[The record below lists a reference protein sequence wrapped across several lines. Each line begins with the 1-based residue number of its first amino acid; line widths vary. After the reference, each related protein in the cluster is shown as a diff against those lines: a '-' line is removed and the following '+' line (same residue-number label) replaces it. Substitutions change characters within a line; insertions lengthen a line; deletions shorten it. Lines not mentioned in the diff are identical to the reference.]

1 MIKKKDFSKDQKIL
15 KNQKSNND
23 NDKSELSSIRSES
36 STKTLSSD
44 DDKLEREVY
53 YPDVANILG
62 SKNETQTSF
71 EYLVNNTQEFFRN

>member
-1 MIKKKDFSKDQKIL
+1 M
-15 KNQKSNND
+15 
-23 NDKSELSSIRSES
+23 
-36 STKTLSSD
+36 SSD

-71 EYLVNNTQEFFRN
+71 EYLVNNTQEFFRNYPDIFDSDLREFFKDIASKEKEKIDYNLLSKKNFMSP